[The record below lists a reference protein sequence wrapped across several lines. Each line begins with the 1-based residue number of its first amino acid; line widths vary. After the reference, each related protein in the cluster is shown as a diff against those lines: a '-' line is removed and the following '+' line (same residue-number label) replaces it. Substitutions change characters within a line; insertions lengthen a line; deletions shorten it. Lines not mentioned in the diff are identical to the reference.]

1 MVRNDLPNTT
11 LPQRV
16 AQMSRTTTEDFA
28 DLLDELALDGSLHAP
43 FLAYVSNHYGDPDL
57 VLGTAEEP
65 SDAAHEAVQYFEEAY
80 AGEWDSERAFAEDE
94 DGGAVCL
101 FDGLPADSVAER
113 YFDWEMW
120 TRDLFISDYW
130 SAPSPGYGVYVFRNV

>member
-1 MVRNDLPNTT
+1 MMTEP
-11 LPQRV
+11 
-16 AQMSRTTTEDFA
+16 TTTEDFA
-28 DLLDELALDGSLHAP
+28 DQLDALVIPEHQHAA
-43 FLAYVSNHYGDPDL
+43 FLAYVSNIHGDPAI
-57 VLGTAEEP
+57 VLADEEQ
-65 SDAAHEAVQYFEEAY
+65 SIEAARYFEEAY
-80 AGEWDSERAFAEDE
+80 AGEWDSEREFAESE

-101 FDGLPADSVAER
+101 FDDLPKDSIVER